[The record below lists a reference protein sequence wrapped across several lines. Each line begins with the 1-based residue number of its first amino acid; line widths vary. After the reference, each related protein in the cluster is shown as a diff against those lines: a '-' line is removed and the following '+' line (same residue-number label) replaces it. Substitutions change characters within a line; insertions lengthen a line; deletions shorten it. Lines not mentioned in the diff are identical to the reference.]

1 MGGKKNKNKK
11 KAGGGSPAT
20 TSPAEKKTESP
31 PAPASANA
39 SVEKAEA
46 APAPAPAAAEVAAP
60 AAASATP
67 PAASA
72 TVPADGFETI
82 AAGAKAEA
90 ESAAK
95 AEADAKAKA
104 ESAAKAEADAKARAQ
119 AEADAKAQAQA
130 EADAKA
136 QAQAEA
142 DAKARAQAEAD
153 AEAQAQAEADA
164 KAQAQAKA
172 DAKAEADAKAQAQAK
187 TAIDA
192 KTAAENEKA
201 AAALKAKA
209 DAEVAASVAKAE
221 VAASKARAE
230 RERAKALARELAETK
245 NEGGVLP
252 RAAEKD
258 AEGDADSA
266 LRAAATQVVS
276 GAALAA
282 KTCFICGEDCS
293 ARPRQRDDAGR
304 YACLACVQ
312 RKLKEREGKKAK
324 SAAAAAAAIPAA
336 QGRAA
341 MGPRGSPRVPEA
353 TDGDAAADVGG
364 GGDSS
369 AAAKNKEEAEEAS
382 SRDGPA
388 TVLASVIAE
397 AEANSR
403 KSGAGDATYRAPSA
417 PIRPPVTQRTGT
429 VNPAASL
436 VDTAFFQNL
445 AKGVRGGG
453 DELSGDLDTPRG
465 EKEKRPNAFGVPNTP
480 RVAVSSAP
488 SSPNRASPARSVGD
502 PSPAHAY
509 PRSTQNTPA
518 EKSRGTSRIAPL
530 RPPNFPRPPPRR
542 AGVRDET
549 RPGAG
554 HRRER
559 PGGVLAPRGGQGHD
573 ARPGTR
579 RVGCARA
586 LQAGGRRGEAARR
599 FRVLQR
605 RNPGPLGRHVRVFQP
620 RVFPEGRRGVLVL
633 LRL

>member
-1 MGGKKNKNKK
+1 M
-11 KAGGGSPAT
+11 
-20 TSPAEKKTESP
+20 
-31 PAPASANA
+31 
-39 SVEKAEA
+39 
-46 APAPAPAAAEVAAP
+46 
-60 AAASATP
+60 
-67 PAASA
+67 
-72 TVPADGFETI
+72 
-82 AAGAKAEA
+82 
-90 ESAAK
+90 
-95 AEADAKAKA
+95 
-104 ESAAKAEADAKARAQ
+104 
-119 AEADAKAQAQA
+119 
-130 EADAKA
+130 
-136 QAQAEA
+136 
-142 DAKARAQAEAD
+142 
-153 AEAQAQAEADA
+153 
-164 KAQAQAKA
+164 
-172 DAKAEADAKAQAQAK
+172 
-187 TAIDA
+187 
-192 KTAAENEKA
+192 
-201 AAALKAKA
+201 KAKA

-312 RKLKEREGKKAK
+312 RKLKEREDKKAK

-341 MGPRGSPRVPEA
+341 RVDGSPGVKEVV
-353 TDGDAAADVGG
+353 DGDAAADGG
-364 GGDSS
+364 GRASS
-369 AAAKNKEEAEEAS
+369 AAAKKQEKAS

-445 AKGVRGGG
+445 AKGVRGVG
-453 DELSGDLDTPRG
+453 DDEGDLDTPRG

-488 SSPNRASPARSVGD
+488 SSPNRASPAHSVGD
-502 PSPAHAY
+502 PSTAHLY

-549 RPGAG
+549 SLEPDIAGNDLAAFWRRAMDKGTTRDQERVVSAVRAHFKLADAEEKLLGVFECCKGETPDHSGDMFVFSNHVCFRKDAVASLSYSGSKSGVVLPPGPSKFAVPMRQILDASINPGVYPFGAIAVTIDGLAKPWIFSFFTEREAAVKCIRSARGYVGGGEEAIAAWRARNGARENGARKEGGAKSGGSCAGSKAGAARKRRRRGRGDVSRNEPRRRAALARWRVRVAGQLAARGRAGRRSGWRPRRDPRRWGLGA
-554 HRRER
+554 RR
-559 PGGVLAPRGGQGHD
+559 ARGRQVRLRRQD
-573 ARPGTR
+573 ARR
-579 RVGCARA
+579 RQGGGEVG
-586 LQAGGRRGEAARR
+586 
-599 FRVLQR
+599 
-605 RNPGPLGRHVRVFQP
+605 
-620 RVFPEGRRGVLVL
+620 
-633 LRL
+633 